1 MRNQRLR
8 LSQFTK
14 STLLGLCLLLANVSF
29 SQEKYPV
36 LIPYEQDTLI
46 GISQEQFDVV
56 LFSFSYLRMVEN
68 TSNLTSKQLTR
79 SDSINTYLQEVLT
92 LERTKMAH
100 KDSIITNLEDII
112 GDYKKARKK
121 EKLKKTFTYIGL
133 GLLAGAEAGVI
144 TYLLLR

>member
-1 MRNQRLR
+1 
-8 LSQFTK
+8 
-14 STLLGLCLLLANVSF
+14 
-29 SQEKYPV
+29 
-36 LIPYEQDTLI
+36 
-46 GISQEQFDVV
+46 
-56 LFSFSYLRMVEN
+56 MVEN

-121 EKLKKTFTYIGL
+121 EKLKKTFTYIVL

>member
-1 MRNQRLR
+1 M
-8 LSQFTK
+8 
-14 STLLGLCLLLANVSF
+14 
-29 SQEKYPV
+29 
-36 LIPYEQDTLI
+36 IPYEQDTLI

-92 LERTKMAH
+92 LERIKMAH

>member
-1 MRNQRLR
+1 
-8 LSQFTK
+8 
-14 STLLGLCLLLANVSF
+14 
-29 SQEKYPV
+29 
-36 LIPYEQDTLI
+36 
-46 GISQEQFDVV
+46 
-56 LFSFSYLRMVEN
+56 
-68 TSNLTSKQLTR
+68 
-79 SDSINTYLQEVLT
+79 
-92 LERTKMAH
+92 MAH

>member
-1 MRNQRLR
+1 MKSPKLEP
-8 LSQFTK
+8 LPLLK
-14 STLLGLCLLLANVSF
+14 STLLGLCLLLASVSF
-29 SQEKYPV
+29 GQHKQPV
-36 LIPYEQDTLI
+36 LIPFANDTLV
-46 GISQEQFDVV
+46 GISQYDFDLV
-56 LFSFSYLRMVEN
+56 LFSFSYLKSVEN
-68 TSNLTSKQLTR
+68 TLEVTSNELTR
-79 SDSINTYLQEVLT
+79 ADSINTYLQEVLT